1 MVDEEPED
9 SKKEDDDE
17 DGGEPADE
25 EELEDEDGDDESLAW
40 QMLETARCILAKK
53 PERSLMEVDV
63 IATLADMSLEK
74 GRFSG
79 VNH

>member
-17 DGGEPADE
+17 DGGEQADE
-25 EELEDEDGDDESLAW
+25 EELEDEDGDDEALAW
-40 QMLETARCILAKK
+40 QMLETSRCILARK
-53 PERSLMEVDV
+53 PKRSLLEVDV

-74 GRFSG
+74 GRVG
-79 VNH
+79 